1 MKVVSCK
8 QQRWGLVL
16 GSGLAGLLVLAG
28 SGFLGL
34 GMAPV
39 NMARAAL
46 APHEEGVGGDR
57 S

>member
-39 NMARAAL
+39 NMARAEL